1 MELMV
6 GLTIGMLVV
15 VAALGTMGFIYQS
28 SQINT
33 DAAQLQ
39 QKADAV
45 FRIIGRQVAQAG
57 ALSLVSPGDP
67 GKVVFSNAFTGFNPA
82 TTGAGNQIFA
92 VHGVS
97 GKTGTLRISYEPD
110 ALDRDCLGVSR
121 DNSDTLVR
129 MDNEFMLKDSNLTC
143 KGANTATGAQ
153 PIADGVEDFQL
164 YFPSRTGTGATTQFQ
179 QLQASQV
186 TNWTAIKGVTVCL
199 VLRGDRIN
207 TVQAGLSETDCS
219 GKPTKNDG
227 YVRHVYWRNFALR
240 NQ

>member
-6 GLTIGMLVV
+6 GLTLGMLVV

-28 SQINT
+28 AQINT

-45 FRIIGRQVAQAG
+45 FRIIGKQVAQAG
-57 ALSLVSPGDP
+57 ALSLLPSDDP

-82 TTGAGNQIFA
+82 ATGAGNQIFS

-110 ALDRDCLGVSR
+110 AQDRDCLGISR
-121 DNSDTLVR
+121 ENSDTPVR
-129 MDNEFMLKDSNLTC
+129 MDSEFTLKDSNLTC
-143 KGANTATGAQ
+143 KGAKAETGAQ

-164 YFPSRTGTGATTQFQ
+164 YFLSRTGTGAATQLQ

-186 TNWTAIKGVTVCL
+186 TNWTAIKGVTVCV

-207 TVQAGLSETDCS
+207 TTQAGLSETNCS
-219 GKPTKNDG
+219 GKTITGDG
-227 YVRHVYWRNFALR
+227 YVRHAYWRNFALR